1 MANGL
6 SFLPFIAIVIG
17 VAASGA
23 IFMPGEWYRSLNKPS
38 WTPPSWLFAPAWSI
52 LYLMIAIAGWLVWRA
67 AGFGPALAVWALNL
81 VFNAAWSWL
90 MFGRRQIAVALLD
103 ALAMFVTIVAF
114 IILAWPISTGAS
126 WLFVPYLAWVSF
138 AAALNANILKRNPT
152 PSL

>member
-1 MANGL
+1 MADGL
-6 SFLPFIAIVIG
+6 SLLVFIMIVIG

-38 WTPPSWLFAPAWSI
+38 WTPPSWLFAPAWSL
-52 LYLMIAIAGWLVWRA
+52 LYLMIAVAGWLVWRA
-67 AGFGPALAVWALNL
+67 AGIGPALGVWALNL

-90 MFGRRQIAVALLD
+90 MFGRRQIAVALVD
-103 ALAMFVTIVAF
+103 AFAMLATILVF
-114 IILAWPISTGAS
+114 IVLAWPISSTAA

-138 AAALNANILKRNPT
+138 AAALNANILKRNPN